1 MSRSG
6 LTSAA
11 KGELVFTSFLFLA
24 GVVVIADTAAL
35 PNILVDTAVSPK
47 VFAFAVGFMLAGLSL
62 FQIFQ
67 VLRGKLGTPDSI
79 EGGELSAQ
87 SNWLALAVAI
97 ASLLFYV
104 FFVQLLGF
112 IISAGVLF
120 AGLAWALGAK
130 NKVRL
135 AIYAF
140 GFSAILFFL
149 FTQGLQLQLPL
160 GFEFIP
166 GNSPADVE
174 W

>member
-1 MSRSG
+1 MKKTG

-24 GVVVIADTAAL
+24 GVIVIADTALL
-35 PNILVDTAVSPK
+35 PEILVDTYVSPR
-47 VFAFAVGFMLAGLSL
+47 VFAYVTGFMLAGLSL

-67 VLRGKLGTPDSI
+67 VLRGKLGTPEGI
-79 EGGELSAQ
+79 EGGELSKD
-87 SNWLALAVAI
+87 SNWLALGIAL

-140 GFSAILFFL
+140 AFSTILFL
-149 FTQGLQLQLPL
+149 AFTQGLQLQLPL
-160 GFEFIP
+160 GFDFIT
-166 GNSPADVE
+166 GVE
-174 W
+174 PTDAEW

>member
-24 GVVVIADTAAL
+24 GVVVIADTALL
-35 PNILVDTAVSPK
+35 PEIMVDTYVSPR
-47 VFAFAVGFMLAGLSL
+47 VFAYVTGFMLAGLSL

-67 VLRGKLGTPDSI
+67 VLRGKLGTPEGI
-79 EGGELSAQ
+79 EGGELSKE
-87 SNWLALAVAI
+87 SNWFALGIAI
-97 ASLLFYV
+97 AALLFYV
-104 FFVQLLGF
+104 FFVQLFGF
-112 IISAGVLF
+112 ILSAGVLF

-130 NKVRL
+130 NKVRIL
-135 AIYAF
+135 IYAF
-140 GFSAILFFL
+140 GFSTILFIA

-160 GFEFIP
+160 GFDFIT
-166 GNSPADVE
+166 GVSPSDQE

>member
-1 MSRSG
+1 MSRSR

-11 KGELVFTSFLFLA
+11 KGDLVFTSFLFIA
-24 GVVVIADTAAL
+24 GVIVIADTALL
-35 PNILVDTAVSPK
+35 PEILVDTYVSPR
-47 VFAFAVGFMLAGLSL
+47 VFAYVTGFMLAGLSL

-67 VLRGKLGTPDSI
+67 VLRGKLGTPEGI
-79 EGGELSAQ
+79 EGGELSKD
-87 SNWLALAVAI
+87 SNWLALGIAL

-140 GFSAILFFL
+140 AFSTILFL
-149 FTQGLQLQLPL
+149 AFTQGLQLQLPL
-160 GFEFIP
+160 GFDFIT
-166 GNSPADVE
+166 GVE
-174 W
+174 PTDAEW